1 MTTTL
6 IVKDLSLTVEL
17 DAEGMTAVRGGHRS
31 LDSGNGPLANMSKS
45 DFKFDAKQMLDQAQN
60 TLVNNGNN
68 SAFVCDVTS
77 DVNPYQNGQNSISFG

>member
-17 DAEGMTAVRGGHRS
+17 DAKGMTAVRGG
-31 LDSGNGPLANMSKS
+31 SGSPNSGHGPLANMYKS

-77 DVNPYQNGQNSISFG
+77 DVNPYQDGHNNISFG